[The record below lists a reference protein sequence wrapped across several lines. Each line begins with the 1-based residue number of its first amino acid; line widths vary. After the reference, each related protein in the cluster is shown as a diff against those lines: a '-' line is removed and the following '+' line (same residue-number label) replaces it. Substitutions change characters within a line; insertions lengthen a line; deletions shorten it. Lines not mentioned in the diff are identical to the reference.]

1 MKRAFFA
8 ASLLALTVG
17 MTSGASAVTLKAA
30 HYLSPKHPI
39 GLGYETF
46 ASELKKN
53 TNGEVTVRIFAGE
66 SLLGAKAISDGVRD
80 QVADIGFDTLTYT
93 PSYYPHG
100 ILLNDLRSEEH
111 TSELQSLMRISYA

>member
-66 SLLGAKAISDGVRD
+66 SQLGAKALSDGVRD
-80 QVADIGFDTLTYT
+80 QVADNGFDTLTHP
-93 PSYYPHG
+93 PSYSPHG
-100 ILLNDLRSEEH
+100 ILHKEQNTHE
-111 TSELQSLMRISYA
+111 

>member
-66 SLLGAKAISDGVRD
+66 SLLGAKAISDGVRA

-93 PSYYPHG
+93 QSSSHHR
-100 ILLNDLRSEEH
+100 ILLTDLAMVGDSD
-111 TSELQSLMRISYA
+111 